1 MVVIEGLSQDLIDL
15 AEQNQNNNTDDDDGL
30 SGGIVALIVI
40 LVILAVS
47 VPIVIVIVYVLY
59 KRRRKGRFDIFGSI
73 QHRNYG
79 TDYIADNSAVNPGYT
94 STAQELQ
101 SSQAQEMVSSDTEPL
116 TEVLNQ
122 DASDSNEPE
131 SIMNPNFDADIDKDT
146 CL

>member
-15 AEQNQNNNTDDDDGL
+15 AGQNQNNNNNGGGGGL
-30 SGGIVALIVI
+30 SGGIIALIVI
-40 LVILAVS
+40 LVILGVS

-59 KRRRKGRFDIFGSI
+59 KRRRKGRFDIFGSV

-79 TDYIADNSAVNPGYT
+79 TDYIVDNSAANPGYT
-94 STAQELQ
+94 STQELQ
-101 SSQAQEMVSSDTEPL
+101 SSQAQEMVSSETEPL

-122 DASDSNEPE
+122 DESDSNEPE
-131 SIMNPNFDADIDKDT
+131 SIKNPNFDADVDKDT